1 MRTKCLILS
10 VWAVFCSAA
19 SFPDY
24 PVKPASEYPAAIEKS
39 GYVVAAIP
47 VEDRNDQR
55 KYFGLDLRSRG
66 LIPLFLLVENRTADN
81 SVLLKKDSLM
91 YSPAGKSGSTL
102 PDAAKSSRVDKTVT
116 ALSYVPSVYMFMSI
130 IVSSKTKERRQHLLE
145 TELQSATVS
154 PGQSVHG
161 FIFLPAKR
169 GYLSRKKMQ
178 LNITLVKSG
187 SDDVVTIDATI

>member
-1 MRTKCLILS
+1 MWTKCLLLS
-10 VWAVFCSAA
+10 LSAAFGSAA

-24 PVKPASEYPAAIEKS
+24 PVKPAHEYPAAIEKA
-39 GYVVAAIP
+39 GYIIAAIP

-66 LIPLFLLVENRTADN
+66 FVPVFLVVENRTSDR

-91 YSPAGKSGSTL
+91 YSPAGKSGSAL
-102 PDAAKSSRVDKTVT
+102 ANAASSSRVDKTIM
-116 ALSYVPSVYMFMSI
+116 ALGYVSVYAYMA
-130 IVSSKTKERRQHLLE
+130 VVVTSKNKESRQHLLE

-161 FIFLPAKR
+161 FVFVPAKR
-169 GYLSRKKMQ
+169 GYSSRKKMQ
-178 LNITLVKSG
+178 LAIPLALSG
-187 SDDVVTIDATI
+187 SDDVVTIDATF

>member
-1 MRTKCLILS
+1 MWTKCLILPLS
-10 VWAVFCSAA
+10 AAFCIAA

-24 PVKPASEYPAAIEKS
+24 PVKPATEYPAATEKS
-39 GYVVAAIP
+39 GYVIAAIP

-66 LIPLFLLVENRTADN
+66 FVPVFLVIENRTSDN

-91 YSPAGKSGSTL
+91 YSPAGRSGSTL
-102 PDAAKSSRVDKTVT
+102 PNAASSSRVDKTIT
-116 ALSYVPSVYMFMSI
+116 ALGYVSVYAYMAVV
-130 IVSSKTKERRQHLLE
+130 VSSKNKERRQHLLE

-161 FIFLPAKR
+161 FIFIPAKR
-169 GYLSRKKMQ
+169 GYSSRKKMQ
-178 LNITLVKSG
+178 LTIPLARSG
-187 SDDVVTIDATI
+187 SDDIVTIDATF

>member
-1 MRTKCLILS
+1 MWKKYLILS
-10 VWAVFCSAA
+10 VAAASCGAA

-24 PVKPASEYPAAIEKS
+24 PVKPANEYSTAIEKS

-47 VEDRNDQR
+47 VEDRKDQR

-66 LIPLFLLVENRTADN
+66 LVPVFLVVENRTSDN
-81 SVLLKKDSLM
+81 SVFLKKDSLM

-102 PDAAKSSRVDKTVT
+102 PNAAKSSRFDKTVT
-116 ALSYVPSVYMFMSI
+116 ALGYVPSVYMFMPL

-154 PGQSVHG
+154 PGQSIPG
-161 FIFLPAKR
+161 FIFVPVTR
-169 GYLSRKKMQ
+169 GYSSRKKMQ
-178 LNITLVKSG
+178 LNITLVRSG